1 VNLKELKRD
10 LFAFAKLFF
19 KKDTKPYQGGII
31 KQLQDNEN
39 NMIYFLNKDGFSVY
53 DMNKNLVQSSDD
65 WETRYS
71 AEDLKK
77 LQEERMENEQMPT
90 TITGATI
97 LGHGGYAVFGGIDPA
112 VPQYHPVKID
122 RVANGFV
129 IEIGCKK
136 FVAEKWDDLAKKLA
150 EYWKDPV
157 AAQKKY
163 CK

>member
-1 VNLKELKRD
+1 VNLKELKHD
-10 LFAFAKLFF
+10 PFAFAKLFF
-19 KKDTKPYQGGII
+19 KKDIKPYQRGII

-39 NMIYFLNKDGFSVY
+39 NKICFASTPMGRNGIYNIFK
-53 DMNKNLVQSSDD
+53 
-65 WETRYS
+65 
-71 AEDLKK
+71 KK
-77 LQEERMENEQMPT
+77 LQEERMEDVQMSP
-90 TITGATI
+90 TITGTTV

-122 RVANGFV
+122 RVANGFIV
-129 IEIGCKK
+129 EIGCKK